1 MKMQSSSVL
10 QIESNN
16 KIVLT
21 SYNAIQEL
29 YPLNKCEV
37 LRNISLQPIV
47 LDNNKDIKYKCI
59 IKTQDIPDI
68 NLLKT
73 NIVYNIYSI
82 IQFKCQGN
90 LIPNIPYVLDSL
102 EHRADGTIFRPILQ
116 MYLIDFSIYS
126 ETSGNNKLTIEFVSS

>member
-1 MKMQSSSVL
+1 MQSSSVL
-10 QIESNN
+10 QIEANN

-21 SYNAIQEL
+21 AYNAIQEL
-29 YPLNKCEV
+29 CPLNKYEV

-47 LDNNKDIKYKCI
+47 LDNSNDMKYKCI

-73 NIVYNIYSI
+73 NTLYNIYSI

-90 LIPNIPYVLDSL
+90 LIPKIPYVSDSL

-116 MYLIDFSIYS
+116 MYLTDFNIYS